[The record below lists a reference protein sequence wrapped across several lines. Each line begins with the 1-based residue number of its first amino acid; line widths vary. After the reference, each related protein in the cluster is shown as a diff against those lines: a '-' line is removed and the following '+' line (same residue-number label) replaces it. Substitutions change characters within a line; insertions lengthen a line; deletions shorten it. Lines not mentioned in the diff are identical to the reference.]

1 MATPAASTNA
11 GIIQA
16 GYDALTGKVKGGS
29 FMASLAAD
37 VTLTDH
43 DRNIVKSGQ
52 REVADYLQGTI
63 LHVIDLTT
71 PPVIKDVGGEVICLD
86 RLTRDGGHCCVDRFE
101 FEGGKVK
108 RIDICWMRPGP

>member
-11 GIIQA
+11 GIIQK
-16 GYDALTGKVKGGS
+16 GYNALTGKGKGS
-29 FMASLAAD
+29 FTASLAAN
-37 VTLTDH
+37 VTLKDW
-43 DRNIVKSGQ
+43 DRNIVKKGQ
-52 REVADYLQGTI
+52 ADVAAYLQGTI

-108 RIDICWMRPGP
+108 HIDICYMRPKP